1 LKKGPNVKT
10 EFLEIF
16 WENWV
21 FMNMLDEVSRIR
33 KIMGLIS
40 ENFKFTNE
48 VPYDVIEYV
57 FSTTPI
63 GEYADIDDYYEYVNN
78 FYSNYYVTQHTSP
91 VDDILRGPVK
101 TPEQRGVKEYL
112 SADGFFVSPDININ
126 HNRSYSSSMNKSFDD
141 VKNYIVM
148 VPKDLK
154 YMETDYSFSNFKGFM
169 DDYGND
175 NSPEKNVYKYIGDKS
190 RELGYDV
197 IIPDGGKY
205 EWIILNPSNLVVLG
219 SKKDIKNYLNY
230 KR

>member
-1 LKKGPNVKT
+1 MDMLH
-10 EFLEIF
+10 EI
-16 WENWV
+16 N
-21 FMNMLDEVSRIR
+21 RIR
-33 KIMGLIS
+33 KMMGLIN
-40 ENFKFTNE
+40 EDFKYVNE

-63 GEYADIDDYYEYVNN
+63 GEYVDIDDYYEYVNN
-78 FYSNYYVTQHTSP
+78 FYSNYYVTQHSSP

-112 SADGFFVSPDININ
+112 SADGFFVSPVIDVSSNM
-126 HNRSYSSSMNKSFDD
+126 SYSSLMNRSFPDKD

-169 DDYGND
+169 DDYQNND
-175 NSPEKNVYKYIGDKS
+175 SPEKNIYKYVGDKT

-205 EWIILNPSNLVVLG
+205 EWIILNPTKLVVLG
-219 SKKDIKNYLNY
+219 SKKDIENYLSY
-230 KR
+230 RK